1 MLDMVHVFRPWAQS
15 SVQPTCRR
23 VGIKDRM
30 VSYVEVK
37 EALRSQILDGSLG
50 TGSKLPPERAL
61 AAEFGASRNTVR
73 KATKA
78 LAADAYIT
86 NPRNARPVVIYES
99 ERRSASSDGDPHR
112 GLDSDGKLAQD
123 ILDSSP
129 LEVLEA
135 RLAIEPEAVALAT
148 LRARS
153 DNICEIREALAA
165 SLAATDIVKF
175 EYWDAR
181 LHQAIFRATRNT
193 ALIAYYQAL
202 NHIRN
207 QPSWIALKKKSLT
220 RERQRLYDRQHTA
233 IVSAVVSRLP
243 DRAKSAM
250 RAHLESVRKAM
261 ML

>member
-1 MLDMVHVFRPWAQS
+1 
-15 SVQPTCRR
+15 
-23 VGIKDRM
+23 M

-37 EALRSQILDGSLG
+37 EALRSQIIDGTLV
-50 TGSKLPPERAL
+50 TGSKLPPERTL
-61 AAEFGASRNTVR
+61 VAELGASRNTVR
-73 KATKA
+73 KAVKA
-78 LAADAYIT
+78 LAADAYIAT
-86 NPRNARPVVIYES
+86 PSNSRPIVTYEGGS
-99 ERRSASSDGDPHR
+99 TPASRVDDPHR
-112 GLDSDGKLAQD
+112 VSVPGETLMAQD

-135 RLAIEPEAVALAT
+135 RLVIEPEAVALAT
-148 LRARS
+148 LRARPN
-153 DNICEIREALAA
+153 NIFEIREALAA
-165 SLAATDIVKF
+165 GLAATDIVKF
-175 EYWDAR
+175 EYWDGR

-202 NHIRN
+202 NQIRN

-233 IVSAVVSRLP
+233 IVTAIENRLP